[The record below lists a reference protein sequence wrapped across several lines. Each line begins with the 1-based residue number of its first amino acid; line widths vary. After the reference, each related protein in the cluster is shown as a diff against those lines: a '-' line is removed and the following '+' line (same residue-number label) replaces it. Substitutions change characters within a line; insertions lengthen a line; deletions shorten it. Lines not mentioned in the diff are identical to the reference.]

1 MTTNTIYELSNFD
14 YLYDS
19 TFYYQFKNDDTVAWR
34 VKAFLREQSR
44 YDSGYFEGDVR
55 GNMELLHLLKG
66 VVTIDGIIGILE
78 SSKVNWDLKEKEL
91 L

>member
-1 MTTNTIYELSNFD
+1 MNNTIYELSNFD

-19 TFYYQFKNDDTVAWR
+19 TFYYQFKNDGTVAWR
-34 VKAFLREQSR
+34 VKAFLREQLR
-44 YDSGYFEGDVR
+44 YDSGYFEDAVR
-55 GNMELLHLLKG
+55 NNMELLHLLKG

-78 SSKVNWDLKEKEL
+78 SSKVNWDLKLKEL

>member
-1 MTTNTIYELSNFD
+1 MKVNTIYELSNFG

-19 TFYYQFKNDDTVAWR
+19 TFYYQFKNDDTVAQR
-34 VKAFLREQSR
+34 VKAFLREKLR
-44 YDSGYFEGDVR
+44 YDSGYFEDDVR
-55 GNMELLHLLKG
+55 TNMELLHLLKG

-78 SSKVNWDLKEKEL
+78 SSKVNWGLKEKEL